1 MAEIVY
7 VSPRLTV
14 AVVEDVN
21 IAVHGVD
28 SPDATDWQA
37 YLKSN
42 QKIYERHAELRGLV
56 YTLGGN
62 PSSAQRNELNKLNEG
77 KNPRVSV
84 MVESRL
90 ARGAVTAISWFNP
103 RIKAFA
109 LDQVDD
115 ALAHLELT
123 PVMVKRVRSTLTALQ
138 EALRDA
144 R

>member
-1 MAEIVY
+1 MADIQY

-14 AVVEDVN
+14 AVIEDVN

-28 SPDATDWQA
+28 SPDATDWEA
-37 YLKSN
+37 YMKSN
-42 QKIYERHAELRGLV
+42 RKIYERFSGIRGLV

-62 PSSAQRNELNKLNEG
+62 PSTAQRSELNKLNEG

-103 RIKAFA
+103 GIRAFA
-109 LDQVDD
+109 LDQLDD
-115 ALAHLELT
+115 ALAHLELSA
-123 PVMVKRVRSTLTALQ
+123 PLAKRVRSTLAALQ